1 MTSRPRTAATPAA
14 SQQADVKVEAVKGRK
29 KRMTKEEVDDLLK
42 WLTVVYQPDLIPDE
56 KLDEIYEE
64 LKYDGFNKLEVLSD
78 LRRLTTGPEEV
89 IEIIIACSLRG
100 PIQAAKL
107 TLSNGK
113 TISQM
118 GIRGSGLKGQKGISC
133 SRIAAA
139 TADLAAYYL
148 KRLQVPKRLNVDC
161 PAWLQFP
168 SAGSIKM
175 PDLIRQQHIEFSRKF
190 SELIG
195 GEFNDQIYSQMVA
208 NSYLDPK
215 LKLFE

>member
-1 MTSRPRTAATPAA
+1 MTSRPRTAATSAAA
-14 SQQADVKVEAVKGRK
+14 SADVKVEAVRGRK
-29 KRMTKEEVDDLLK
+29 KKMTKEEVDDLMK
-42 WLTVVYQPDLIPDE
+42 WLTSVYQPDLLPDE
-56 KLDEIYEE
+56 RLEEIYEE
-64 LKYDGFNKLEVLSD
+64 LKYDGFNKLEVLGE
-78 LRRLTTGPEEV
+78 LRKLTHSPEEV
-89 IEIIIACSLRG
+89 IEIVIACSLRG
-100 PIQAAKL
+100 PVQAAKL

-148 KRLQVPKRLNVDC
+148 KRLQVPKRLNMEC

-175 PDLIRQQHIEFSRKF
+175 PDNLRQQHIEFSKKF
-190 SELIG
+190 SEVIG
-195 GEFNDQIYSQMVA
+195 GEFNEQIYSQMVA
-208 NSYLDPK
+208 NAYLDPK
-215 LKLFE
+215 LKLFD

>member
-1 MTSRPRTAATPAA
+1 MTSRPRTAATSAAA
-14 SQQADVKVEAVKGRK
+14 SADVKVEAVRGRK
-29 KRMTKEEVDDLLK
+29 KKMTKEEVDDLMK
-42 WLTVVYQPDLIPDE
+42 WLTSVYQPDLLPDE
-56 KLDEIYEE
+56 RLEEIYEE
-64 LKYDGFNKLEVLSD
+64 LKYDGFNKLEVLGE
-78 LRRLTTGPEEV
+78 LRKLTHSPEEV
-89 IEIIIACSLRG
+89 IEIVIACSLRG

-148 KRLQVPKRLNVDC
+148 KRLQVPKRLNMEC

-175 PDLIRQQHIEFSRKF
+175 PDNLRQQHIEFSKRF
-190 SELIG
+190 SEVIG
-195 GEFNDQIYSQMVA
+195 GEFNEQIYSQMVA
-208 NSYLDPK
+208 NAYLDPK